1 MFFNKRKIGRE
12 KPPMKMEMTDLTF
25 YCKEKNTVQIL
36 TEKWFDVTFD
46 YRAKISSP
54 VKKSPKPNEK
64 RTALDFETN
73 IEKKRRNTQ
82 QKKRWFGTILT
93 GNKHRPEWREQK
105 ETVCIGGRLKTG
117 GESTL

>member
-82 QKKRWFGTILT
+82 QKKR
-93 GNKHRPEWREQK
+93 
-105 ETVCIGGRLKTG
+105 
-117 GESTL
+117 